1 MTNGNMSCLQI
12 LTPFGLIFAPD
23 DVRLREIALEL
34 GITYVSRAFG
44 DMLYGEMSFTS
55 LPMNE
60 VPACVSDCYLAV
72 NGNLI
77 PCTESFRLRIPMD
90 GVKAAYRTGTGK
102 TILCGPEF
110 NVVNPSGFRPAL
122 RLRELSHVAAHT
134 EILELHHENGNYEFI
149 MGPSARF
156 MTSLMAKESVCLFGS
171 GWCVVD
177 LRRISFTP

>member
-1 MTNGNMSCLQI
+1 MSCLQI
-12 LTPFGLIFAPD
+12 LTPFGIIFAPD
-23 DVRLREIALEL
+23 DARLREIARDL
-34 GITYVSRAFG
+34 GVTHISRAFG
-44 DMLYGEMSFTS
+44 DMLYGEMPFAP

-60 VPACVSDCYLAV
+60 VPACVADCYVAV

-77 PCTESFRLRIPMD
+77 PCTESFRLRTPVD
-90 GVKAAYRTGTGK
+90 CVKAAYRTGTGK

-122 RLRELSHVAAHT
+122 RLRELGHVAAHT

-156 MTSLMAKESVCLFGS
+156 MTTLMSKESVCLFGS

-177 LRRISFTP
+177 LRRFSMPLTT